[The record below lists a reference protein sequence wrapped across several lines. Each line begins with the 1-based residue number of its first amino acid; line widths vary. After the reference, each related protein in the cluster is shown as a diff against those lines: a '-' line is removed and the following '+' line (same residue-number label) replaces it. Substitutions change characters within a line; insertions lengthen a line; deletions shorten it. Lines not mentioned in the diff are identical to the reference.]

1 MVYAVEADVEGYMVE
16 LFGATS
22 QPTTTELA
30 ALLESLSD
38 LVDAIDNVAEDFYS
52 ASIPMRVKMAVVSTA
67 SAIIQNQRDPD
78 TKPLT
83 DIEIRN
89 TMKAYLADS
98 KVQEFQVTRDDVDTS

>member
-1 MVYAVEADVEGYMVE
+1 MVYAVEVDLEGYMIE
-16 LFGATS
+16 LFDATS
-22 QPTTTELA
+22 QPTTTEIT
-30 ALLESLSD
+30 ALLGSLSD

-52 ASIPMRVKMAVVSTA
+52 AAIPMRVKMAVVSTA

-83 DIEIRN
+83 DIEIRD
-89 TMKAYLADS
+89 TMRSYLADS